1 MSLATL
7 TVTIY
12 MIVQGVTPT
21 FWGSISD
28 ATGRR
33 PVFIGTFIVYM
44 IANVALAVSTNYG
57 ELMAFRALQAAGSAA
72 TISIAQ
78 CQTLRHIA
86 GNGTVRLRGIHK
98 PFLYVAIG
106 QKGAITGADP
116 GQKKPEL
123 TWRAILAPLTFL
135 VEKDIFV
142 TLLFGSIVYA
152 VWSMVTSST
161 TDLFQDVYHLTSLEV
176 GLTFLGNGK
185 AHCHIA
191 MVRLSSLIVIC

>member
-1 MSLATL
+1 MLGQGIGPVIGGIL
-7 TVTIY
+7 TQYLGFRSIFWFLTIC
-12 MIVQGVTPT
+12 
-21 FWGSISD
+21 
-28 ATGRR
+28 A
-33 PVFIGTFIVYM
+33 
-44 IANVALAVSTNYG
+44 AVS
-57 ELMAFRALQAAGSAA
+57 LL
-72 TISIAQ
+72 SILIFLPE
-78 CQTLRHIA
+78 TLRHIA